1 MERME
6 VGCTVKSES
15 IFPPQVMLVS
25 IYSQRRMNV
34 RCKVTDGSIQLDDVM
49 KKELKYE
56 KKNKMEKIIVFSFKI
71 IWPTI
76 LVLSHNV
83 PPNSRCLTNL

>member
-1 MERME
+1 MERVE
-6 VGCTVKSES
+6 IGCTVKSES

-49 KKELKYE
+49 KKELRYE
-56 KKNKMEKIIVFSFKI
+56 KK
-71 IWPTI
+71 
-76 LVLSHNV
+76 
-83 PPNSRCLTNL
+83 